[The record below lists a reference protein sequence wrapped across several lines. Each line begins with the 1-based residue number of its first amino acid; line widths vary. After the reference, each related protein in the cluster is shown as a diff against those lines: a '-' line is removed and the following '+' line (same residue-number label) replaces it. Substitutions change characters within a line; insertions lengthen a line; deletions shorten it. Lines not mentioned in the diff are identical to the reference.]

1 MKGKFATPSKRLKY
15 CKLGCLKNFLLLFM
29 SLLTSLIVK
38 YSHIL
43 ARIYFVFL
51 IKRPVLNLKSF
62 EYTNLDL
69 SEKIQGIVIK
79 KDKF

>member
-15 CKLGCLKNFLLLFM
+15 YKLGCLKNFILHFM

-38 YSHIL
+38 NSHTL

-51 IKRPVLNLKSF
+51 TKRPRSNLKSF
-62 EYTNLDL
+62 GYTNLDL
-69 SEKIQGIVIK
+69 SEEIQEIVIK